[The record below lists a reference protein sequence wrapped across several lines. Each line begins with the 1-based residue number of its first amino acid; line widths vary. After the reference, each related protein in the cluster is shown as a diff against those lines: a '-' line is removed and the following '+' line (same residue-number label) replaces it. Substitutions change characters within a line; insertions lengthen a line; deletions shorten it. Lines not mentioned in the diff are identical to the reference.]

1 MAESVAQNVILC
13 QLCEVEQ
20 KIKWKCVECELLMCE
35 KCNKKIHPKFK
46 NAKDHRII
54 DIKDVGIQDEGRGDH
69 LDFTNIKCKH
79 HQGQACCLF
88 CSNCDTLVCPSCVAK
103 THTGHNFI
111 EINEAYNMKLDK
123 LKKGEKKVEKDDL
136 NITREEKEL
145 NQVKNIQDSKYS
157 KAMEDVQT
165 QKNALIKDVNAYVDK
180 LSNDL
185 NKKIKSIHDSIDTE
199 KKKVEKSRKM
209 LEEQTNKAKDI
220 ISTKNMSRFFDEVDK
235 LGKSMEEVI
244 PPVSLKHGNMVK
256 FVPGEIAQS
265 NIGSLQAD
273 DGAGMLDTKMRLK
286 VTKEFETE
294 MKYVQF
300 VCVCKDNSLWIGDD
314 TSKVLQ
320 KVKPIGNK
328 LKPISTFNTAI
339 RGIVLTQS
347 NDLIFSNSGPT
358 LKQISDK
365 TGQLT
370 DTKYNVAP
378 FCIMSV
384 HMPDNDTVIVG
395 AMTNEPIWPVKGRRP
410 VIVMDNTGRHQNTYE
425 YESNGKRIFTYPAAI
440 TSTRNGNVCVT
451 DWLTSDRR
459 SRLVVLKQD
468 GNILNT
474 YLGHP
479 KLNAEDK
486 PFKPRDIVTSPSDYI
501 IISESSSNLIHM
513 LDSSGCF
520 VASFD
525 TTDIRVVFPYA
536 LSFSGKLYI
545 GCSTLQQSQDNAKL
559 YEVEFNTS
567 IKH

>member
-1 MAESVAQNVILC
+1 MAESVEKAQNFICC
-13 QLCEVEQ
+13 QLCETEQ
-20 KIKWKCVECELLMCE
+20 KIKWKCIECELLMCD

-54 DIKDVGIQDEGRGDH
+54 DIKDVGIQDEGRGDN
-69 LDFTNIKCKH
+69 LDFTNIKCKL
-79 HQGQACCLF
+79 HQGQSCCLF
-88 CSNCDTLVCPSCVAK
+88 CRNCDTLVCPSCVAK
-103 THTGHNFI
+103 SHTGHNFI
-111 EINEAYNMKLDK
+111 EINEAYDMKLDK
-123 LKKGEKKVEKDDL
+123 LKKGQKKVEKDNV

-165 QKNALIKDVNAYVDK
+165 RKNALIKDVNAYVHK
-180 LSNDL
+180 LSYDL
-185 NKKIKSIHDSIDTE
+185 NNKIKSIHDSIDTE
-199 KKKVEKSRKM
+199 KKKVEKSRQI

-220 ISTKNMSRFFDEVDK
+220 ISTTDMSRFFDEVDK

-256 FVPGEIAQS
+256 FVPGEVTQS

-300 VCVCKDNSLWIGDD
+300 VGRTIHYGSEMIHLKFCRKWNQFINLQHNVTGYCNWDEVC
-314 TSKVLQ
+314 
-320 KVKPIGNK
+320 
-328 LKPISTFNTAI
+328 
-339 RGIVLTQS
+339 
-347 NDLIFSNSGPT
+347 
-358 LKQISDK
+358 
-365 TGQLT
+365 
-370 DTKYNVAP
+370 
-378 FCIMSV
+378 
-384 HMPDNDTVIVG
+384 
-395 AMTNEPIWPVKGRRP
+395 PVCMCKGRRP

-425 YESNGKRIFTYPAAI
+425 YESNGKRLFTYPAAI
-440 TSTRNGNVCVT
+440 TSTRNGNICVL

-459 SRLVVLKQD
+459 SRLVVLKPD
-468 GNILNT
+468 GNILST

-513 LDSSGCF
+513 LDSSGYF
-520 VASFD
+520 VSSFD
-525 TTDIRVVFPYA
+525 TTDIGVVYPYA
-536 LSFSGKLYI
+536 LSFSGQLCI
-545 GCSTLQQSQDNAKL
+545 GCSSLPQSQDNAKL
-559 YEVEFNTS
+559 YEVEF
-567 IKH
+567 

>member
-1 MAESVAQNVILC
+1 MAESVVKAQNFIVC
-13 QLCEVEQ
+13 QLCETEN
-20 KIKWKCVECELLMCE
+20 KIKWKCVECELLMCN
-35 KCNKKIHPKFK
+35 KCKEKIHPKFK

-54 DIKDVGIQDEGRGDH
+54 DIKDVGIQDGGSGDN
-69 LDFTNIKCKH
+69 LDFTNIKCKQ

-88 CSNCDTLVCPSCVAK
+88 CSYCNTLVCPSCVAK
-103 THTGHNFI
+103 THTGHTFI
-111 EINEAYNMKLDK
+111 ELNDAYNMKLDK
-123 LKKGEKKVEKDDL
+123 LKKGQKKVEKDNV

-145 NQVKNIQDSKYS
+145 NQVKNIQDSKYN
-157 KAMEDVQT
+157 KAMEDLQT

-199 KKKVEKSRKM
+199 KKKVVKSRGI
-209 LEEQTNKAKDI
+209 LEEQKNKVKDV
-220 ISTKNMSRFFDEVDK
+220 ISTTDMSRLFDEADK

-244 PPVSLKHGNMVK
+244 PPVSLNHGNMVK
-256 FVPGEIAQS
+256 FVPGEITQS

-273 DGAGMLDTKMRLK
+273 DGAGMLNNTKMRLK
-286 VTKEFETE
+286 MKKVFETE
-294 MKYVQF
+294 MKYLQF
-300 VCVCKDNSLWIGDD
+300 VCVCQDNSMWIGDD

-328 LKPISTFNTAI
+328 LKPTSTFNTAI

-358 LKQISDK
+358 LKQVSDK

-370 DTKYNVAP
+370 DSKYSVAP
-378 FCIMSV
+378 LCIMSV
-384 HMPDNDTVIVG
+384 HMLDNDTVIVG

-410 VIVMDNTGRHQNTYE
+410 LIVMDNTGRHQNTYE
-425 YESNGKRIFTYPAAI
+425 YESNGKRIFTYPALI
-440 TSTRNGNVCVT
+440 TSTRNGNICVS
-451 DWLTSDRR
+451 DWLNSDRR

-479 KLNAEDK
+479 KFNVEDK

-520 VASFD
+520 VAYFD
-525 TTDIRVVFPYA
+525 TADIGVIFPYA
-536 LSFSGKLYI
+536 LSFSGKLYV

-559 YEVEFNTS
+559 YEVEY
-567 IKH
+567 

>member
-1 MAESVAQNVILC
+1 
-13 QLCEVEQ
+13 
-20 KIKWKCVECELLMCE
+20 
-35 KCNKKIHPKFK
+35 
-46 NAKDHRII
+46 
-54 DIKDVGIQDEGRGDH
+54 
-69 LDFTNIKCKH
+69 
-79 HQGQACCLF
+79 
-88 CSNCDTLVCPSCVAK
+88 
-103 THTGHNFI
+103 
-111 EINEAYNMKLDK
+111 MKLDT
-123 LKKGEKKVEKDDL
+123 LKKGQKKVEKDNV

-165 QKNALIKDVNAYVDK
+165 RKNALIKDVNAYVHK
-180 LSNDL
+180 LSYDL
-185 NKKIKSIHDSIDTE
+185 NNKIKSIHDSIDTE
-199 KKKVEKSRKM
+199 KKKVEKSRQI

-220 ISTKNMSRFFDEVDK
+220 ISTTDMSRFFDEVDK

-256 FVPGEIAQS
+256 FVPGEVTQS

-328 LKPISTFNTAI
+328 LKPILTFNTAL

-370 DTKYNVAP
+370 DTKYSVAP
-378 FCIMSV
+378 LYIMSV
-384 HMPDNDTVIVG
+384 HMLDNDTVIVG
-395 AMTNEPIWPVKGRRP
+395 AMTKEPIWPIKGRRP

-425 YESNGKRIFTYPAAI
+425 YESNGKRLFTYPAAI
-440 TSTRNGNVCVT
+440 TSTRNGNICVL

-459 SRLVVLKQD
+459 SRLVVLKPD
-468 GNILNT
+468 GNILST

-513 LDSSGCF
+513 LDSSGYF
-520 VASFD
+520 VSSFD
-525 TTDIRVVFPYA
+525 TTDIGVVYPYA
-536 LSFSGKLYI
+536 LSFSGQLCI
-545 GCSTLQQSQDNAKL
+545 GCSSLPQSQDNAKL
-559 YEVEFNTS
+559 YEVEF
-567 IKH
+567 